1 MHIRRYNYE
10 ILYFRDDPL
19 CTRDSADRWTKA
31 RMAHGLSSPEAS
43 NALNYSR
50 ANEVETLS
58 NPLNEVKLMSIPIP
72 AETPDPMIDDP
83 ALPTPKPDVDPPPTM
98 PPVIP
103 TPVGDPPAEEP
114 PAILGDEL
122 AHQQGRDLPG

>member
-1 MHIRRYNYE
+1 
-10 ILYFRDDPL
+10 
-19 CTRDSADRWTKA
+19 
-31 RMAHGLSSPEAS
+31 
-43 NALNYSR
+43 LNYS
-50 ANEVETLS
+50 VIDTVKKLS

-83 ALPTPKPDVDPPPTM
+83 ALPVPKPDVDPPPTM

-103 TPVGDPPAEEP
+103 TPQGDPPSEEP

-122 AHQQGRDLPG
+122 KHEQGRDLPG

>member
-10 ILYFRDDPL
+10 ILYFRDAP
-19 CTRDSADRWTKA
+19 CTRDSAGRWTQKG
-31 RMAHGLSSPEAS
+31 MAHALSSPAP
-43 NALNYSR
+43 NDALNYSKEG
-50 ANEVETLS
+50 EVETFS

-83 ALPTPKPDVDPPPTM
+83 ALPDPKPDVDPPPTM

>member
-1 MHIRRYNYE
+1 
-10 ILYFRDDPL
+10 
-19 CTRDSADRWTKA
+19 
-31 RMAHGLSSPEAS
+31 
-43 NALNYSR
+43 LNYST
-50 ANEVETLS
+50 AGAVKNLS

-83 ALPTPKPDVDPPPTM
+83 ALPVPKPDVDPPPTM

-103 TPVGDPPAEEP
+103 TPQGDPPSEEP

-122 AHQQGRDLPG
+122 KHEQGRDLPA

>member
-1 MHIRRYNYE
+1 MHIRLYNYE

-19 CTRDSADRWTKA
+19 GNRESPDCWKTECIAQ
-31 RMAHGLSSPEAS
+31 GLSSPEACD
-43 NALNYSR
+43 ALNYSR
-50 ANEVETLS
+50 ADEVETLS

-83 ALPTPKPDVDPPPTM
+83 ALPDPKPDVDPPPTM

-103 TPVGDPPAEEP
+103 PPVGDPPAEEP